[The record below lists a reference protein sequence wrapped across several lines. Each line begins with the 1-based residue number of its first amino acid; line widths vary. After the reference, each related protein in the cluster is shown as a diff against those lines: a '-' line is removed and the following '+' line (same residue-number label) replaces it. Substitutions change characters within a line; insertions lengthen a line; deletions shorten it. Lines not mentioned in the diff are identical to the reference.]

1 MRSSGSINSGSI
13 IPERLNKGSLVLR
26 LTAWLSATAVL
37 LLVSFVVRAEINMPV
52 GVTPISKEVY
62 GLHMLI
68 FWICCVI
75 GALVFGV
82 MFYSMFKH
90 CLLYTSPSPRDRG

>member
-1 MRSSGSINSGSI
+1 MRSSGSINPGSI
-13 IPERLNKGSLVLR
+13 FSRSLFLR
-26 LTAWLSATAVL
+26 LSAWLSVTVTL
-37 LLVSFVVRAEINMPV
+37 LLTGFAARAEINMPV

-75 GALVFGV
+75 GAVVFAV
-82 MFYSMFKH
+82 MFYS